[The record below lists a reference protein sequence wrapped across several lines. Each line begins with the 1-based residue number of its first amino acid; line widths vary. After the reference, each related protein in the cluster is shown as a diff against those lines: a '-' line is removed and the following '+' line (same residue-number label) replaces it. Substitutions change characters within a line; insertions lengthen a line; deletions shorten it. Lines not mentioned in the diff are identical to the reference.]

1 MNEAMPEHIH
11 VLLLND
17 QDYDATEIIETLD
30 LPHIK
35 LDVSVDAA
43 FDLNKLNKKQYDIIL
58 IANEEFFAGQQDLL
72 SCIRSYTTTPT
83 LVLVYEYSLQQC
95 ELCFSLGGDDYVAG
109 PKHLKELPSRI
120 IAALRRSQ
128 RLSVAL
134 SRSEMLLGDLYL
146 NRGLSEVRV
155 AERLVVFTPIQF
167 KLLWSLATH
176 YKQVVDK
183 RFLYKTVLNKPWS
196 VHDRSLDMHL
206 SRVRKKL
213 ISAGFDGERIATVH
227 GIGYSLSY

>member
-1 MNEAMPEHIH
+1 M
-11 VLLLND
+11 
-17 QDYDATEIIETLD
+17 
-30 LPHIK
+30 
-35 LDVSVDAA
+35 
-43 FDLNKLNKKQYDIIL
+43 
-58 IANEEFFAGQQDLL
+58 
-72 SCIRSYTTTPT
+72 
-83 LVLVYEYSLQQC
+83 
-95 ELCFSLGGDDYVAG
+95 
-109 PKHLKELPSRI
+109 
-120 IAALRRSQ
+120 
-128 RLSVAL
+128 
-134 SRSEMLLGDLYL
+134 GDLYL